1 MKELKIVKNRFIFT
15 IPAFIFHFLFYIL
28 PIVLMII
35 LSFYSWDI
43 LSPMKFVG
51 LRNFSQLMKDK
62 WFWNS
67 IVVSFKYTFL
77 AVPIIFVVSLIL
89 GVLLQEEDRFSKVM
103 RVFFY
108 WPYMIPMVAAGT
120 MWKWLFSRNFGLAN
134 YIITSMGFQPIDWL
148 DNPTLALFTVVLV
161 QVWVLAGFMM
171 MLFIV
176 GLQAIPEEFYEA
188 ASIDGATKFQ
198 KFWYITIPLLKNTNI
213 SVITL
218 SIANCFRNFTIAYI
232 MTTGGPGYA
241 TTVAPLYVYQKAF
254 TDFRLGYASAGSLI
268 VLLIS
273 FVIAYVV
280 RKVQE
285 REIEGGKI

>member
-1 MKELKIVKNRFIFT
+1 LKELKIVKNRFIFT

-103 RVFFY
+103 RVFF
-108 WPYMIPMVAAGT
+108 IGHT
-120 MWKWLFSRNFGLAN
+120 
-134 YIITSMGFQPIDWL
+134 
-148 DNPTLALFTVVLV
+148 
-161 QVWVLAGFMM
+161 
-171 MLFIV
+171 
-176 GLQAIPEEFYEA
+176 
-188 ASIDGATKFQ
+188 
-198 KFWYITIPLLKNTNI
+198 
-213 SVITL
+213 
-218 SIANCFRNFTIAYI
+218 
-232 MTTGGPGYA
+232 
-241 TTVAPLYVYQKAF
+241 
-254 TDFRLGYASAGSLI
+254 
-268 VLLIS
+268 
-273 FVIAYVV
+273 
-280 RKVQE
+280 
-285 REIEGGKI
+285 